1 MRATVALMLLALV
14 ACACRAPG
22 EPPHRP
28 AAGEYRDL
36 IRRELDSVTSALVTV
51 RITLDYYAHD
61 RLPTTYAKV
70 VVRQA
75 RRDLEDAVVDL
86 RQVVPPVR
94 ARQGQAR
101 LLGIARRDWVL
112 FDDLGDHWTAPPR
125 ARVLGIAAADANTVK
140 GTLSKALDP

>member
-1 MRATVALMLLALV
+1 MRAAVALLLLALV

-28 AAGEYRDL
+28 APGEYRDL
-36 IRRELDSVTSALVTV
+36 IRRELDSVHSALVTV
-51 RITLDYYAHD
+51 RITLDFYAHD

-86 RQVVPPVR
+86 RQVIPPVG
-94 ARQGQAR
+94 ARKGQAR
-101 LLGIARRDWVL
+101 LLVIARRDWVL
-112 FDDLGDHWTAPPR
+112 FDDLGDHWTASGR
-125 ARVLGIAAADANTVK
+125 ARVLGIAAIDANTVS
-140 GTLSKALDP
+140 GTLSNALDP

>member
-1 MRATVALMLLALV
+1 LAVAL
-14 ACACRAPG
+14 CACRAPG

-28 AAGEYRDL
+28 APGEYRDL

-51 RITLDYYAHD
+51 RITLDYYAHG

-75 RRDLEDAVVDL
+75 RRDLEDVEVDL
-86 RQVVPPVR
+86 RQVVPPVG
-94 ARQGQAR
+94 ARKAQDR
-101 LLGIARRDWVL
+101 LLLIARRDRVL
-112 FDDLGDHWTAPPR
+112 FDNLGDHWTASAR
-125 ARVLGIAAADANTVK
+125 ARVLGIAAVDANTVK